1 VPLRTPNFFWFL
13 GIFLTSAATLTLQ
26 ISIIRL
32 LSVAQGYHFAFMVVS
47 MALLG
52 YGASGSFLSS
62 FPSFLRLETSRLL
75 ARATGLFSFSAL
87 VAYLASNYIPF
98 DLARIAWDRWQIFY
112 IFLYYLVF
120 SIPFFSRGRPSLRPW
135 PGGALFREKS
145 ILPI

>member
-1 VPLRTPNFFWFL
+1 MALTVTPNSVRARRSVPLRTLNFFWFL

-32 LSVAQGYHFAFMVVS
+32 LSVAQWYHFAFMVVS

-52 YGASGSFLSS
+52 YG
-62 FPSFLRLETSRLL
+62 
-75 ARATGLFSFSAL
+75 ATGLFSFSAL

-120 SIPFFSRGRPSLRPW
+120 SLPFFSRGWPSLRPW